1 MTLSRIRL
9 RDFRNFA
16 DQELEVPPD
25 GCAIVADNGRGK
37 TNLLEAIYYLEIFRS
52 FRGAPDAQLV
62 RFGTDTFHLEGEVG
76 GEDRA
81 ERLAAGFSRRGKIKK
96 ITVGGAEPERLG
108 DAIGRFG
115 AVVFSPGDI
124 VLVSGPPS
132 GRRRYLDILLS
143 LAEPGYLVALQRY
156 RQALQQRN
164 ALLRQG
170 AAAELVASWN
180 AGLVDW
186 GSRVVSARVRWTG
199 ASEPAFAEHYARI
212 AGGAEARL
220 SYHTTLPDIAGDE
233 SPTAEVLRSAFA
245 AGLQR
250 SAASEL
256 RRGNTLVGPHRDDLR
271 FTLATAGGQL
281 DLRAYGSGGQQR
293 TAAIALRMTEMDTV
307 RAQRERAGV
316 LLLDDVFAELDQ
328 GRSAR
333 IADWVAE
340 SRAQVVL
347 TAPRDGEFLPGGGVL
362 ERWTIRD
369 GRIHPL

>member
-1 MTLSRIRL
+1 MTLGRIRL

-25 GCAIVADNGRGK
+25 GCAIVADNGQGK

-62 RFGTDTFHLEGEVG
+62 RFGDDTFHVEGELSG
-76 GEDRA
+76 GIRP
-81 ERLAAGFSRRGKIKK
+81 ERVAAGYSRRRTIKK
-96 ITVGGAEPERLG
+96 ITVNGAEPERLG
-108 DAIGRFG
+108 DAIGHFG

-124 VLVSGPPS
+124 VLISGPPS

-143 LAEPGYLVALQRY
+143 LSEPGYLVSLQRY

-170 AAAELVASWN
+170 AAAALVASWN
-180 AGLVDW
+180 AGLSEW
-186 GSRVVSARVRWTG
+186 GSRIVSSRLRWTRE
-199 ASEPAFAEHYARI
+199 SEPAFAEHYSDI
-212 AGGAEARL
+212 SGDTQARL
-220 SYHTTLPDIAGDE
+220 GYHTTLPDVAGE
-233 SPTAEVLRSAFA
+233 ELPSHERLRSAFA

-250 SAASEL
+250 SADSEL

-271 FTLATAGGQL
+271 FTLVTHAGNL
-281 DLRAYGSGGQQR
+281 DLRTFGSGGQQR
-293 TAAIALRMTEMDTV
+293 TAAVALRMTEMDTV

-316 LLLDDVFAELDQ
+316 LLLDDVFAELDH

-333 IADWVAE
+333 IAEWIE
-340 SRAQVVL
+340 GSRAQVVL
-347 TAPRDGEFLPGGGVL
+347 TAPKDGDFLPRGGAL
-362 ERWTIRD
+362 ARWTIRD
-369 GRIHPL
+369 GRILPL